1 MAIGTTAA
9 IIGGAALVGGA
20 MQSRAASKAAK
31 SQRAAADAALSAEE
45 RMYEQ
50 SRADLSP
57 YREQGYA
64 AGNVI
69 SQGLGLGSYNRDKLA
84 EQLGIKL
91 GENQE
96 DYTPAQNAQIDAEI
110 SRLNSSPDYGSLSRS
125 FTMNDY
131 QQDPGYQFRL
141 DEGNKA
147 INAAQAAR
155 GNFYSGAALKE
166 ANKYNSNMASQEYG
180 SAYDRWTNNQNNKF
194 NKLQAVS
201 SAGQG
206 ANQTQAQLNQN
217 YAGSQGNIYGQ
228 IGNSQANAAI
238 NQGNIYSG
246 ALNTIGGMASSYVSN
261 PYSLAN
267 SEATRYGR
275 TGVNNFVGPLPRY

>member
-1 MAIGTTAA
+1 MPALAVVA
-9 IIGGAALVGGA
+9 GASLISGVA
-20 MQSRAASKAAK
+20 QSRAASKASKAQNAA
-31 SQRAAADAALSAEE
+31 SQAALNAEE
-45 RMYEQ
+45 KMYQQ
-50 SRADLSP
+50 SREDLSP

-64 AGNVI
+64 AGNAI

-91 GENQE
+91 GDNQE
-96 DYTPAQNAQIDAEI
+96 DYTPSQNAQIDAEI
-110 SRLNSSPDYGSLSRS
+110 ARLNSSPDYGSLSRS
-125 FTMNDY
+125 FTIDDY
-131 QQDPGYQFRL
+131 EADPGYQFRL

-206 ANQTQAQLNQN
+206 ANTTQAQLNQG
-217 YAGSQGNIYGQ
+217 YAGAQGSIYGAQ
-228 IGNSQANAAI
+228 GQNQANAAI

-246 ALNTIGGMASSYVSN
+246 IVGNIGGAASSYFN
-261 PYSLAN
+261 PYN
-267 SEATRYGR
+267 SMKRDVR
-275 TGVNNFVGPLPRY
+275 SSVNSNSFF